1 MDSIERGAL
10 KLVWCIAL
18 SLIAISLVDLGLS
31 LAVSALPGE
40 HKPVALLTLL
50 LKFVPAA
57 LGIALLVK
65 ARAIAAWI
73 SEKLED

>member
-1 MDSIERGAL
+1 M
-10 KLVWCIAL
+10 
-18 SLIAISLVDLGLS
+18 S
-31 LAVSALPGE
+31 LAVSAMPGE

-50 LKFVPAA
+50 LKFVTAA
-57 LGIALLVK
+57 LGIAILVK